1 MQLIQNPL
9 HGGLQILVEPH
20 LKPHLSPLN
29 SETTDIAPV
38 WHLET

>member
-1 MQLIQNPL
+1 MQLIQNAL
-9 HGGLQILVEPH
+9 HGGLQTLAEPR
-20 LKPHLSPLN
+20 LNPHLSPLN